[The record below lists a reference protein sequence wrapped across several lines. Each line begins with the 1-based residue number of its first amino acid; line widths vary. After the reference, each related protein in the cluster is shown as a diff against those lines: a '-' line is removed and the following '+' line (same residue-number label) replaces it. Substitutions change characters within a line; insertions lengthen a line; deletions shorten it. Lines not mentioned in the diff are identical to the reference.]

1 MRLQVGKRPHTCSL
15 KPITYHGIIETHG
28 SAREQCVANIPQ
40 TIGNYRLEHELGRG
54 ATSQVWMG
62 RHIFLHER
70 AVAVKLLL
78 SHDEESVLRFT
89 REAELTSQLRHQH
102 IIQIYDHATPT
113 NSFPYTVME
122 LVSGGSVRQRVEKDG
137 KLPLR
142 EAITIFRQIGS
153 ALDYAHSRNI
163 IHRDVSPGNIL
174 LDASGSRALLT
185 DFGIAR
191 LPDQR
196 HTSTDMIMGTP
207 GFFSPEHARSATL
220 VTSLSDLYGL
230 GVILYFM
237 LSGQL
242 PWETPPQHPDYRFD
256 AILPLGYHGVELPL
270 EVEKIIRTMLAI
282 DPQKRYPTASAAME
296 ALDGAFARSGIVT
309 DEQPLTLGEATAVRA
324 INTAPS
330 FQAIGLVESEVEQAL
345 AADLLR
351 EPFERSHARAEEL
364 RDPLVLARV
373 LDQWSTSGRRREFRK
388 QHLGRIVNLREVRS
402 RNVYFYQL
410 EVLLE
415 TRTEPKDVEEPDANA
430 PDLPVQK
437 EQNRWQVVL
446 PPPSAFEDDPGRAEI
461 IPGSERVIACPRC
474 EGSGYELCPEC
485 KGSRRVLVS
494 RPVATSDGGDGV
506 ALRRQQEGPGHV
518 AASRQRAAGQPAH
531 LNDAAAS
538 ETTQVKQVLVPCT
551 VCAGMGRLKCD
562 RCHGEGRL
570 VQRRAFEWSRR
581 ALKASSYD
589 DLPHLDE
596 NQVRQEVELTKVYEE
611 RHMGGLKREWSAVP
625 GLKGLIANVQKQLG
639 TDTCV
644 AMAAVTIMM
653 VPYTE
658 VRLDLGHDEVVIEG
672 ETEERR
678 TDDRV
683 HLVQIYGFENLVR
696 VGSFAYDGSQKL
708 LFFWSFLA
716 TIAMLLLLV
725 ALLLPIF
732 L

>member
-1 MRLQVGKRPHTCSL
+1 M
-15 KPITYHGIIETHG
+15 
-28 SAREQCVANIPQ
+28 ANIPQ

-137 KLPLR
+137 KLPLK

-163 IHRDVSPGNIL
+163 IHRDVSAGNIL

-256 AILPLGYHGVELPL
+256 AILPLGYRGIELPL

-282 DPQKRYPTASAAME
+282 DPQKRYPTAAAAME
-296 ALDGAFARSGIVT
+296 ALDRALVRSGIVT
-309 DEQPLTLGEATAVRA
+309 DDQPVALGDATAVRA

-330 FQAIGLVESEVEQAL
+330 FQGIGLVESEVEQAL

-351 EPFERSHARAEEL
+351 DPFERSHARAEEL
-364 RDPLVLARV
+364 RDPLALARV
-373 LDQWSTSGRRREFRK
+373 LDEWSNSGRRREFRK

-410 EVLLE
+410 DVLLE
-415 TRTEPKDVEEPDANA
+415 TRTAPKEVEEPDANA

-446 PPPSAFEDDPGRAEI
+446 PPPVSFEDDAGRAEI
-461 IPGSERVIACPRC
+461 IPGSERVVACPRC

-494 RPVATSDGGDGV
+494 RPVAAADPGDGV
-506 ALRRQQEGPGHV
+506 ALRRQQDGPGQV
-518 AASRQRAAGQPAH
+518 VPSNGRAGQRSGGQPG
-531 LNDAAAS
+531 LGNDLATS
-538 ETTQVKQVLVPCT
+538 DTTQVKQVLVPCT
-551 VCAGMGRLKCD
+551 TCAGMGRLKCD
-562 RCHGEGRL
+562 RCRGEGRL

-596 NQVRQEVELTKVYEE
+596 NQLRQEVELTKVYEE
-611 RHMGGLKREWSAVP
+611 RHMGGLKREWAAVP
-625 GLKGLIANVQKQLG
+625 GLKGLITNVEKQVG
-639 TDTCV
+639 TDTRV
-644 AMAAVTIMM
+644 TMSAVTIMM
-653 VPYTE
+653 IPYTE
-658 VRLDLGHDEVVIEG
+658 VRLDMGNDGVVIEG
-672 ETEERR
+672 ATEERR
-678 TDDRV
+678 SDDRV
-683 HLVQIYGFENLVR
+683 HLVQIYGFENVVR
-696 VGSFAYDGSQKL
+696 VGSFAYDGPQKL
-708 LFFWSFLA
+708 LFFWSILA

>member
-1 MRLQVGKRPHTCSL
+1 M
-15 KPITYHGIIETHG
+15 
-28 SAREQCVANIPQ
+28 ANIPQ

-62 RHIFLHER
+62 RHIFLRER

-78 SHDEESVLRFT
+78 SHDEESILRFT

-137 KLPLR
+137 KLPLKD
-142 EAITIFRQIGS
+142 AIAIFRQIGS

-163 IHRDVSPGNIL
+163 IHRDVSAGNIL

-196 HTSTDMIMGTP
+196 HTSTDIIMGTP

-237 LSGQL
+237 LSAQL
-242 PWETPPQHPDYRFD
+242 PWESPPQHPDYRFD
-256 AILPLGYHGVELPL
+256 GMLPLSYRGVELPL
-270 EVEKIIRTMLAI
+270 EVEKIIQTMLAI
-282 DPQKRYPTASAAME
+282 EPQKRFPTAGAAME
-296 ALDGAFARSGIVT
+296 ALDRAFARSGIVV
-309 DEQPLTLGEATAVRA
+309 DERPLSIIDGTAVRA

-330 FQAIGLVESEVEQAL
+330 FQGIGLVESEVEQVL

-364 RDPLVLARV
+364 RDPLTLARIF
-373 LDQWSTSGRRREFRK
+373 DDWSKAGTRREFRK

-415 TRTEPKDVEEPDANA
+415 TRTEPKEVEEPDANA

-437 EQNRWQVVL
+437 ELNRWQVPL
-446 PPPSAFEDDPGRAEI
+446 PPPSAFVDDPGRAEV
-461 IPGSERVIACPRC
+461 IPGSERGVACPRC

-485 KGSRRVLVS
+485 KGSRRVLVA
-494 RPVATSDGGDGV
+494 RPAATADGGDGV
-506 ALRRQQEGPGHV
+506 ALRRQQDGPGQVMPNNRGEV
-518 AASRQRAAGQPAH
+518 AAQRPTAQVPVTVD
-531 LNDAAAS
+531 LSAS
-538 ETTQVKQVLVPCT
+538 QTMQVKQVLVPCT
-551 VCAGMGRLKCD
+551 TCGGMGRLKCD

-570 VQRRAFEWSRR
+570 VQRRAFEWHRR
-581 ALKASSYD
+581 AIKMSSYD
-589 DLPHLDE
+589 DLPNLDE
-596 NQVRQEVELTKVYEE
+596 NRLREEVELTKVYEE
-611 RHMGGLKREWSAVP
+611 RHFGGLKREWAAVP
-625 GLKGLIANVQKQLG
+625 GLKGLIANIQKQVG
-639 TDTCV
+639 GDTRV

-653 VPYTE
+653 IPYTE
-658 VRLDLGHDEVVIEG
+658 VRLDLGLDEVVIEG
-672 ETEERR
+672 ESEERR
-678 TDDRV
+678 SDDRV
-683 HLVQIYGFENLVR
+683 HLVQIYGFENRLQM
-696 VGSFAYDGSQKL
+696 GNFAYDGHRKL
-708 LFFWSFLA
+708 LFFWSAFA
-716 TIAMLLLLV
+716 SSAALLLFF
-725 ALLLPIF
+725 ALLLP
-732 L
+732 LLL

>member
-1 MRLQVGKRPHTCSL
+1 M
-15 KPITYHGIIETHG
+15 
-28 SAREQCVANIPQ
+28 ANIPQ

-62 RHIFLHER
+62 RHIFLRER

-78 SHDEESVLRFT
+78 SHDEESILRFT

-113 NSFPYTVME
+113 NSFPYTVIE

-137 KLPLR
+137 KLPLKD
-142 EAITIFRQIGS
+142 AITIFRQIGS

-237 LSGQL
+237 LSAQL

-256 AILPLGYHGVELPL
+256 GLLPLSHRGVELPL
-270 EVEKIIRTMLAI
+270 EVEKIIQTMLAVE
-282 DPQKRYPTASAAME
+282 PQKRFPTAGAAME
-296 ALDGAFARSGIVT
+296 ALDRAFARSGIVV
-309 DEQPLTLGEATAVRA
+309 DDQPLTIVDGTAVRA

-330 FQAIGLVESEVEQAL
+330 FQGIGLVESEVEQVL

-351 EPFERSHARAEEL
+351 EPFERSHARAEQL
-364 RDPLVLARV
+364 RDPLTLAR
-373 LDQWSTSGRRREFRK
+373 LFDDWSRAGTWLEFRK

-415 TRTEPKDVEEPDANA
+415 TRTEPKDIEEPDADA
-430 PDLPVQK
+430 PDFPVQK
-437 EQNRWQVVL
+437 EMNRWQVPL
-446 PPPSAFEDDPGRAEI
+446 PAPTAFVDDPGRAEI
-461 IPGSERVIACPRC
+461 IPGSERVVACPRC

-485 KGSRRVLVS
+485 KGSRRVLVT
-494 RPVATSDGGDGV
+494 RPVSADGGDGV
-506 ALRRQQEGPGHV
+506 AMRRQQDGPGQLV
-518 AASRQRAAGQPAH
+518 SNNRDNSSGQRPAGQSSSVVD
-531 LNDAAAS
+531 LSAAQTA
-538 ETTQVKQVLVPCT
+538 QVKQVLVPCT
-551 VCAGMGRLKCD
+551 RCGGIGRLKCD

-581 ALKASSYD
+581 AVKLSSYD
-589 DLPHLDE
+589 DLPNLDE
-596 NQVRQEVELTKVYEE
+596 NRLREEIELTKVYEE
-611 RHMGGLKREWSAVP
+611 RHMGALKREWAAVP
-625 GLKGLIANVQKQLG
+625 GLKGLIANIQKQVG
-639 TDTCV
+639 GDTRV
-644 AMAAVTIMM
+644 AMSAVTIMM
-653 VPYTE
+653 IPYTE
-658 VRLDLGHDEVVIEG
+658 VRLDVGLNEVVIEG
-672 ETEERR
+672 ESEERR
-678 TDDRV
+678 SDDRV
-683 HLVQIYGFENLVR
+683 HLVQIYGFENRLQM
-696 VGSFAYDGSQKL
+696 STFAYDGQRKL
-708 LFFWSFLA
+708 LFFWSAFA
-716 TIAMLLLLV
+716 SIAALV
-725 ALLLPIF
+725 LVIALLLP
-732 L
+732 LVL